1 MASLI
6 RLENINKTYN
16 NGSPLHV
23 LKGIDLEIKRGE
35 LVSIMGASGS
45 GKSTLLNILGILDD
59 YDTGSYYLN
68 GTLIKNPSETK
79 AAEYRN
85 RMIGFIFQSFNLINY
100 KNAMENVAL
109 PLYYQG
115 VSRKKRNAI
124 ALDYLES
131 LGLRDWADHMPN
143 EMSGGQKQSVAIARA
158 LITGPE
164 IILADEPTGALDS
177 KTSQEV
183 MDLLR
188 KVNDT
193 GMTIILVTHEQGVA
207 DQTDKIIHI
216 KDGLIGSVT
225 DLKR

>member
-1 MASLI
+1 
-6 RLENINKTYN
+6 
-16 NGSPLHV
+16 
-23 LKGIDLEIKRGE
+23 
-35 LVSIMGASGS
+35 
-45 GKSTLLNILGILDD
+45 
-59 YDTGSYYLN
+59 
-68 GTLIKNPSETK
+68 
-79 AAEYRN
+79 
-85 RMIGFIFQSFNLINY
+85 MIGFIFQSFNLINY

-143 EMSGGQKQSVAIARA
+143 EMSGGQKQRVAIARA

-225 DLKR
+225 VLKR

>member
-79 AAEYRN
+79 AAEYRIHLPVLQPDQLQKCHGK
-85 RMIGFIFQSFNLINY
+85 RR
-100 KNAMENVAL
+100 AAAL
-109 PLYYQG
+109 LP
-115 VSRKKRNAI
+115 R
-124 ALDYLES
+124 
-131 LGLRDWADHMPN
+131 
-143 EMSGGQKQSVAIARA
+143 
-158 LITGPE
+158 
-164 IILADEPTGALDS
+164 
-177 KTSQEV
+177 
-183 MDLLR
+183 
-188 KVNDT
+188 
-193 GMTIILVTHEQGVA
+193 GVA
-207 DQTDKIIHI
+207 
-216 KDGLIGSVT
+216 
-225 DLKR
+225 

>member
-1 MASLI
+1 MTSLI

-143 EMSGGQKQSVAIARA
+143 EMSGGQKQRVAIARA

-225 DLKR
+225 VPGR

>member
-1 MASLI
+1 
-6 RLENINKTYN
+6 
-16 NGSPLHV
+16 
-23 LKGIDLEIKRGE
+23 
-35 LVSIMGASGS
+35 
-45 GKSTLLNILGILDD
+45 
-59 YDTGSYYLN
+59 
-68 GTLIKNPSETK
+68 
-79 AAEYRN
+79 
-85 RMIGFIFQSFNLINY
+85 
-100 KNAMENVAL
+100 
-109 PLYYQG
+109 
-115 VSRKKRNAI
+115 
-124 ALDYLES
+124 
-131 LGLRDWADHMPN
+131 MPN
-143 EMSGGQKQSVAIARA
+143 EMSGGQKQRVAIARA
-158 LITGPE
+158 LVTGPE